1 MSRDK
6 RAIFV
11 FYGVV
16 FFLSLIV
23 ELLYIR
29 IVNAL
34 FLVLL
39 MWIPGI
45 VGIICSKAFYGEEGS
60 LGFAVKVKPRYVVL
74 GILIPAV
81 YLVGS
86 YCIAWAMLGDPAN
99 GVDSES
105 LLRSVAAFLP
115 GLLGST
121 LTAAGEEIGWRGFA
135 FPVLEREFGRRK
147 AVLVNGFI
155 WALWHVPLIIGG
167 VYQSAVNPVYGT
179 VSFMVMVML
188 IAVIFCWSR
197 SVSGSVIPAILL
209 HASHNHI
216 DQRYLQPMST
226 DPRVPYFAGEQG
238 MITIVIAAV
247 IAAVVVRHWKK
258 QGHAEK

>member
-6 RAIFV
+6 RAILV

-16 FFLSLIV
+16 LFLSLLI

-29 IVNAL
+29 TVITFL
-34 FLVLL
+34 LVLL

-45 VGIICSKAFYGEEGS
+45 VGMICSRVFYGMEDS
-60 LGFAVKVKPRYVVL
+60 LGIASKVEPKYRIL

-86 YCIAWAMLGDPAN
+86 YCIAWAVLGDPAN
-99 GVDSES
+99 GVESES
-105 LLRSVAAFLP
+105 LLRSVVGFLP

-135 FPVLEREFGRRK
+135 FPVLERGFGTSK
-147 AVLVNGFI
+147 AVFINGFI

-167 VYQSAVNPVYGT
+167 VYQSSVHPAYGI

-247 IAAVVVRHWKK
+247 IAAVIVKYWKK
-258 QGHAEK
+258 